1 MIIDRRINRTITSLI
16 ARQLSLAVRKLET
29 LASAENNGMY
39 YNLPISIVNSGKIA
53 AILEGYVPSLRK
65 IEREAAE
72 REDSTRDRLQYL

>member
-53 AILEGYVPSLRK
+53 AIGGVRAFFAQDRK
-65 IEREAAE
+65 GGG
-72 REDSTRDRLQYL
+72 